1 MSILELD
8 SKGRLTIPKEIR
20 KSLGMSG
27 KVIVINVGD
36 HLKVIPLP
44 TDPLSV
50 LHGAFNV
57 RKSFKDLRKQAELQA
72 EREARKQR

>member
-27 KVIVINVGD
+27 KVLVINVGD

>member
-27 KVIVINVGD
+27 KVLVINVGD

-57 RKSFKDLRKQAELQA
+57 RKSFKDLRKQAELLA
-72 EREARKQR
+72 EREAEK